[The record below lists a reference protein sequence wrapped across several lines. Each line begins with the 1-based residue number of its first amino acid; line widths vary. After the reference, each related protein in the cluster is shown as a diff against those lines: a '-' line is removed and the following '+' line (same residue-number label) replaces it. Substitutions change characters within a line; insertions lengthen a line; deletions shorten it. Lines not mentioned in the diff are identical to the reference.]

1 MDGWLIGC
9 WLKMNGWMSGRL
21 GKEEKKFNKD
31 SLN

>member
-1 MDGWLIGC
+1 MNGWLIGC

-21 GKEEKKFNKD
+21 GKEKKFNKD